1 MFAKFLLTLFFTV
14 LFFFILF
21 RGCSSDDKTKNKYD
35 DAKWKEQAWNEQG
48 KEAIRAKLKD
58 ASSAQF
64 RNVFFN
70 NNSIPVSC
78 GEVNSKNSFGGYS
91 GYQSYI
97 YAGSVLTVLEE
108 EINGDI
114 SNIWNEYCI
123 KPNKDL
129 ENNLKNTLK
138 EGTPFTINSDSAKYF
153 IIEKSMKV
161 DNNKNFRT
169 IITKR
174 VGSSGIYYTK
184 RLYDCKK
191 NTFKTLGEGD
201 TLEKMKNSKGSDK
214 MASLV
219 AGSIA
224 YEFGLELCK

>member
-1 MFAKFLLTLFFTV
+1 MLGRFLLTLFFSV
-14 LFFFILF
+14 VFIFILLKA
-21 RGCSSDDKTKNKYD
+21 CSGSDKTKNNYD
-35 DAKWKEQAWNEQG
+35 DEKWREQAWNEKG
-48 KEAIRAKLKD
+48 KDAIRTKLKD

-70 NNSIPVSC
+70 NNGVPVSC

-91 GYQSYI
+91 GYQSYV
-97 YAGSVLTVLEE
+97 YAGNIVVLEE
-108 EINGDI
+108 EVEGGITQV
-114 SNIWNEYCI
+114 WNEFCV

-161 DNNKNFRT
+161 DNNKNLRT

-184 RLYDCKK
+184 RIYDCKK

-201 TLEKMKNSKGSDK
+201 TLEKMKNSKGSEK
-214 MASLV
+214 MIPLV
-219 AGSIA
+219 VGSVA

>member
-1 MFAKFLLTLFFTV
+1 MIKNTLFLV
-14 LFFFILF
+14 CVIFIII
-21 RGCSSDDKTKNKYD
+21 GCGNNSSKSKYD
-35 DAKWKEQAWNEQG
+35 DEKWKEDAWNEKG
-48 KEAIRAKLKD
+48 KDAIRSKLKD
-58 ASSAQF
+58 PSSANF

-70 NNSIPVSC
+70 NNGTPVSC
-78 GEVNSKNSFGGYS
+78 GEVNSKNSFGAYS

-108 EINGDI
+108 EVSGGIAKV
-114 SNIWNEYCI
+114 WNEFCV

-129 ENNLKNTLK
+129 ENNLKNTPK
-138 EGTPFTINSDSAKYF
+138 EGTPFTINSDSAEYF
-153 IIEKSMKV
+153 ILEKNMKV
-161 DNNKNFRT
+161 DNNKNLRT

-191 NTFKTLGEGD
+191 STFKSLGEGD
-201 TLEKMKNSKGSDK
+201 TLEKMKTSKGSEK
-214 MASLV
+214 MVPLV

-224 YEFGLELCK
+224 HEFGLELCK